1 MNINVSAT
9 MDGSVVLGSGDI
21 MLVCALGVGI
31 VFAGLVCIVL
41 LCTIL
46 SKVMKLFGEKEE
58 AAPAAVAAPV
68 AAPTSAANDLP
79 ANRQEFVAAVSAAI
93 AQQMGKDV
101 SAIRIVSIKRV

>member
-1 MNINVSAT
+1 MDINLLAT
-9 MDGSVVLGSGDI
+9 MDGSIVLGTNDI

-41 LCTIL
+41 LCSIL
-46 SKVMKLFGEKEE
+46 SGIMKLFGEKEE
-58 AAPAAVAAPV
+58 TAPAVSAPV
-68 AAPTSAANDLP
+68 AAPASAANDLP

-93 AQQMGKDV
+93 AEQMGKDV